1 MPDPLD
7 DEQVPQSDHEW
18 ARLRK
23 ESREAQKRA
32 EALEAQLAAA
42 NRESAMARAGVDLS
56 DPRSKYFVKAY
67 DGEES
72 VDAIRA
78 EWAQFS
84 NTSGGAPQQPTE
96 KDVTDAA
103 TMNRIQNAAD
113 GGVAAV
119 VPEREAAR
127 AKLFADVATATAGIT
142 DTFMKQ
148 QIAEQMMR
156 NSGLVD
162 FHSAE

>member
-42 NRESAMARAGVDLS
+42 NRESAMARAGVDLT

-67 DGEES
+67 DGDES

-84 NTSGGAPQQPTE
+84 NTNGAAPQQPTQ
-96 KDVTDAA
+96 KDVEDAA
-103 TMNRIQNAAD
+103 TLARIQTAAD
-113 GGVAAV
+113 GGTANIT
-119 VPEREAAR
+119 PSQEAAR
-127 AKLFADVATATAGIT
+127 AKLFADVNTATAGIT
-142 DTFMKQ
+142 DPYMKQ

-162 FHSAE
+162 FGVE